1 MSRADRNG
9 RVDPAV
15 DAAID
20 AAAID
25 AAAVVAAAAE
35 PVVVRPAGPA
45 QVNGHRAA
53 AVPAQPAR
61 RRGLLGRAV
70 GAIGD
75 TIGSTIGGPV
85 GEAVSTVIDRTVGTA
100 VDTAEAT
107 VPALTGELISAPTV
121 GTVVRAVPDI
131 VKVGGELLWRTNRWT
146 VNASLHLG
154 SVVVQGAISGQSP
167 HVLIDQLGTEAKHSL
182 RELLGVAEEPDPMP
196 KELRDRIILNGA
208 GQQAGPH
215 ISLPDRMRALLDASS
230 DVTFPDTGHPAYVRL
245 LSELAPDEARI
256 LRLFAE
262 RGPQPSVDVRTKRP
276 FGVGSQ
282 LVAPGITMIGRYAG
296 CAHVDRVPAY
306 LNNMFRLGLVWF
318 SREPIPDQSLYDVLE
333 AQEEVEAAMRKAG
346 GGTTVRRS
354 IELTAFGANLCAMC
368 GLLPVDESSARATK
382 DETTRQLL
390 PPDARS

>member
-9 RVDPAV
+9 RATGGV
-15 DAAID
+15 
-20 AAAID
+20 
-25 AAAVVAAAAE
+25 E
-35 PVVVRPAGPA
+35 PIVVRPAAPA
-45 QVNGHRAA
+45 QVDGRRAVG
-53 AVPAQPAR
+53 VPAPPAR

-70 GAIGD
+70 GVLGD

-100 VDTAEAT
+100 VDAAEAS
-107 VPALTGELISAPTV
+107 VPALTGELPDAPTV

-131 VKVGGELLWRTNRWT
+131 VKVTGELLWRTNRWT
-146 VNASLHLG
+146 VDASLHLG
-154 SVVVQGAISGQSP
+154 SVVVQGAISGQSA
-167 HVLIDQLGTEAKHSL
+167 HALVDQLGTEAKHSL

-196 KELRDRIILNGA
+196 KEVRDRIVLNGA
-208 GQQAGPH
+208 GQQPKPQ

-333 AQEEVEAAMRKAG
+333 AQEEVEVALKKAG
-346 GGTTVRRS
+346 GGVTVRRS

-368 GLLPVDESSARATK
+368 GLLPIDGSTARPSRG
-382 DETTRQLL
+382 ETTRNLL
-390 PPDARS
+390 PRDARS

>member
-1 MSRADRNG
+1 MNRGDTNG
-9 RVDPAV
+9 RVDPA
-15 DAAID
+15 
-20 AAAID
+20 
-25 AAAVVAAAAE
+25 AVTAAAAE
-35 PVVVRPAGPA
+35 PIVVRPAAPD

-53 AVPAQPAR
+53 PAPAPPVR
-61 RRGLLGRAV
+61 RRGLFGRAV
-70 GAIGD
+70 GALGD
-75 TIGSTIGGPV
+75 TVGAAIGGPV

-107 VPALTGELISAPTV
+107 VGGELLDTVTV

-131 VKVGGELLWRTNRWT
+131 VKVTGELLWRTNRWT

-167 HVLIDQLGTEAKHSL
+167 HLLIDQLGTEAKHSL

-196 KELRDRIILNGA
+196 KELRDRIVLNGA
-208 GQQAGPH
+208 GQQPGLH

-333 AQEEVEAAMRKAG
+333 AQEEVEAAMRRAG
-346 GGTTVRRS
+346 GGVTVRRS

-368 GLLPVDESSARATK
+368 GLLPVDERTARAMK

-390 PPDARS
+390 PPDAHS

>member
-1 MSRADRNG
+1 MTRADTNG
-9 RVDPAV
+9 HVDGPV
-15 DAAID
+15 ST
-20 AAAID
+20 
-25 AAAVVAAAAE
+25 E
-35 PVVVRPAGPA
+35 PLVVRPAAQA

-53 AVPAQPAR
+53 AAAAPAQPAR
-61 RRGLLGRAV
+61 RRGLFGRAV
-70 GAIGD
+70 GLLGD
-75 TIGSTIGGPV
+75 GVGAAIGGPI
-85 GEAVSTVIDRTVGTA
+85 GDAVSTVIDRTVGSA
-100 VDTAEAT
+100 VDSVERAA
-107 VPALTGELISAPTV
+107 PAVTGELLNTVTV
-121 GTVVRAVPDI
+121 GSVVRAVPDI

-154 SVVVQGAISGQSP
+154 SVVVQGAISGQSA

-182 RELLGVAEEPDPMP
+182 RELLGVLEEPDPMP
-196 KELRDRIILNGA
+196 KELRDRIILNGNEP
-208 GQQAGPH
+208 Q

-282 LVAPGITMIGRYAG
+282 LVSPGITMIGRYAG

-333 AQEEVEAAMRKAG
+333 AQEEVEGAMKKAG
-346 GGTTVRRS
+346 GGATVRRS

-368 GLLPVDESSARATK
+368 GLLPVDESTARASK

>member
-1 MSRADRNG
+1 MSRADTNG

-15 DAAID
+15 DAAI
-20 AAAID
+20 
-25 AAAVVAAAAE
+25 VAAAAD
-35 PVVVRPAGPA
+35 PIVVRPAAPA

-70 GAIGD
+70 GALGD

-100 VDTAEAT
+100 VDTAEAR

-196 KELRDRIILNGA
+196 KELRDRIVLNGNEP
-208 GQQAGPH
+208 Q

-333 AQEEVEAAMRKAG
+333 AQEEVEQAMRKAG
-346 GGTTVRRS
+346 GGITVRRS

-368 GLLPVDESSARATK
+368 GLLPVDESAARATR

>member
-1 MSRADRNG
+1 MSRADTNG
-9 RVDPAV
+9 RVEGSIAGSV
-15 DAAID
+15 
-20 AAAID
+20 
-25 AAAVVAAAAE
+25 E
-35 PVVVRPAGPA
+35 PIVVRPAEPA
-45 QVNGHRAA
+45 QVDGHRAA

-61 RRGLLGRAV
+61 RRGLFGRAA
-70 GAIGD
+70 GLLGD
-75 TIGSTIGGPV
+75 TVGSAIGGPL
-85 GEAVSTVIDRTVGTA
+85 GDAVSSAIDRTVGTA
-100 VDTAEAT
+100 VDTAEA
-107 VPALTGELISAPTV
+107 ALTGDLLDTVTV

-131 VKVGGELLWRTNRWT
+131 VKVTGELLWRTNRWT
-146 VNASLHLG
+146 VNASLHMG
-154 SVVVQGAISGQSP
+154 SVVVQGAITGQSA

-196 KELRDRIILNGA
+196 KELRDRIVLHGA
-208 GQQAGPH
+208 GQQPGPQ

-230 DVTFPDTGHPAYVRL
+230 DVTFPDNGHPAYVRL

-296 CAHVDRVPAY
+296 CAHIDRVPAY

-318 SREPIPDQSLYDVLE
+318 SREPIPDQALYDVLE

-346 GGTTVRRS
+346 GGVTVRRS

-368 GLLPVDESSARATK
+368 GLLPVDESTSRPTN
-382 DETTRQLL
+382 DETTRQLP
-390 PPDARS
+390 PPDARR

>member
-1 MSRADRNG
+1 MSRADTNG

-15 DAAID
+15 DAAI
-20 AAAID
+20 
-25 AAAVVAAAAE
+25 AAAAAD
-35 PVVVRPAGPA
+35 PIVVRPTAPA

-53 AVPAQPAR
+53 PPSSAVPARPAR

-70 GAIGD
+70 GALGD

-107 VPALTGELISAPTV
+107 VPALTGELITAPTV

-182 RELLGVAEEPDPMP
+182 RELLGVADEPDPMP
-196 KELRDRIILNGA
+196 KELRDRIVLNGNEP
-208 GQQAGPH
+208 Q

-282 LVAPGITMIGRYAG
+282 LIAPGITMIGRYAG

-346 GGTTVRRS
+346 GGITVRRS

-368 GLLPVDESSARATK
+368 GLLPVDESAARATK
-382 DETTRQLL
+382 DETTRQIL